1 MENERERPC
10 LPFKGNLGLTGSEKL
25 DQENV
30 SPLIKP
36 ILFPFE
42 NGTVSCSIW

>member
-10 LPFKGNLGLTGSEKL
+10 LPLGLTGSEKL

-30 SPLIKP
+30 SPPDQTQIISL
-36 ILFPFE
+36 
-42 NGTVSCSIW
+42 

>member
-10 LPFKGNLGLTGSEKL
+10 LPLGLTGSEKL